1 MRNLFN
7 IPLGACTA
15 PFGSP
20 KKEILNFIGDLIGG
34 VANYGASIYAAD
46 ANEANNI
53 RTNRTNSEINE
64 QQLAW
69 ARENYEMEKAE
80 NRFLVDQAYER
91 ELENRAHQEQYN
103 SPEETKQRWIDAG
116 FNPSL
121 MMSPTGLAPGN
132 VSSIGSSVGSAPRH
146 NQPNMI
152 PAQQSAPVQAPE
164 IGTFFSRA
172 VDHLLAAQKEERED
186 YALASD
192 IEVSHLNAWTN
203 FVKAMSDAK
212 KNGMQMEFM
221 KDDMKRAWENLWLE
235 KDKFAADNEWR
246 KMTNDIQERQLA
258 EAQYAN
264 ITQRI
269 AVESGVN
276 LNIQQSKYLNT
287 LIGSVQ
293 KHDQLDASETA
304 QRIISMINN
313 DAAIFEKLGID
324 KDMTTSQ
331 KFKNYVGSVV
341 DAVGMGLAVYA
352 GARSGM
358 KSVPMKPNG
367 YLDNVYKPW

>member
-20 KKEILNFIGDLIGG
+20 KKNSMGLSIIGDMLGA
-34 VANYGASIYAAD
+34 VATMGSTMYAAD

-53 RTNRTNSEINE
+53 RTNRTNSAINE

-80 NRFLVDQAYER
+80 NRFLVDQAYQR
-91 ELENRAHQEQYN
+91 ELENREHQEKYN

-121 MMSPTGLAPGN
+121 MMSPTGLQSGS
-132 VSSIGSSVGSAPRH
+132 VGSVGSSVGSAPRH

-152 PAQQSAPVQAPE
+152 PAQQGAPVQAPD
-164 IGTFFSRA
+164 IGNFFSRA

-212 KNGMQMEFM
+212 KSGTLHIIFH
-221 KDDMKRAWENLWLE
+221 KLNLH
-235 KDKFAADNEWR
+235 A
-246 KMTNDIQERQLA
+246 
-258 EAQYAN
+258 
-264 ITQRI
+264 
-269 AVESGVN
+269 
-276 LNIQQSKYLNT
+276 T
-287 LIGSVQ
+287 LFSI
-293 KHDQLDASETA
+293 
-304 QRIISMINN
+304 
-313 DAAIFEKLGID
+313 
-324 KDMTTSQ
+324 
-331 KFKNYVGSVV
+331 
-341 DAVGMGLAVYA
+341 
-352 GARSGM
+352 
-358 KSVPMKPNG
+358 
-367 YLDNVYKPW
+367 